1 MNFVN
6 ANGQPLSIERLKA
19 EAHMQRRPKPK
30 AEGAAEFHK
39 GWRVQ
44 GHPPGAMEAAQAE
57 ADRLLSL
64 WNEQSEQDKAEAIRN
79 GERAPAAW
87 NGRNWR
93 MATKKKPVRSKP
105 CEVPEA
111 ARQCAEMATK
121 AGWLDIEV
129 AELKKSKNGA

>member
-30 AEGAAEFHK
+30 AEGPAEFHK
-39 GWRVQ
+39 GWRVH

-57 ADRLLSL
+57 AERLLSL
-64 WNEQSEQDKAEAIRN
+64 WNAQSEQDKAEAIKQ
-79 GERAPAAW
+79 GDRAPAAW
-87 NGRNWR
+87 NEQLWR
-93 MATKKKPVRSKP
+93 TGTRKKPVRSKP
-105 CEVPEA
+105 YEIPEA
-111 ARQCAEMATK
+111 AKVCADMATK

-129 AELKKSKNGA
+129 AGLKRSKDGA